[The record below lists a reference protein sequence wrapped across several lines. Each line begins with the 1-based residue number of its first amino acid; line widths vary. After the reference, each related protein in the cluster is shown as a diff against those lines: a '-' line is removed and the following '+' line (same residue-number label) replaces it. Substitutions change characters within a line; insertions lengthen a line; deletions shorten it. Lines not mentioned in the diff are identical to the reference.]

1 MIKLIIGLSNYG
13 LPYKNNRHNV
23 GAKFIYAFA
32 KHNNLIFKKNIKLFS
47 YISTFKIDNYNI
59 YLLLPMTYINMN
71 GKSLF
76 AVANFYDI
84 KINEILI
91 IHDELDLP
99 LGKIR
104 FKQRINNTSHNGIKN
119 IVLTFNNNN
128 LCRIKIGIGH
138 PGNKNRV
145 TNFLLSD
152 MSTKELKVI
161 KYTFNSIIKNI
172 RYIIYLD
179 EYNISKF
186 IFKHNNLIQL
196 TKNSIN

>member
-13 LPYKNNRHNV
+13 LLYNNNRHNI
-23 GAKFIYAFA
+23 GAKFIFTFA
-32 KHNNLIFKKNIKLFS
+32 KYNNLILKKDIKLFS
-47 YISTFKIDNYNI
+47 YIGEFKIDNDSV

-76 AVANFYDI
+76 AVANFYNI
-84 KINEILI
+84 KTNEILI

-104 FKQRINNTSHNGIKN
+104 FKQKINNTSHNGVKN
-119 IVLTFNNNN
+119 IVLTFNSNN
-128 LCRIKIGIGH
+128 LYRIKIGIGH
-138 PGNKNRV
+138 PGNKNKV
-145 TNFLLSD
+145 VNFLLSD
-152 MSTKELKVI
+152 MSIKELKII

-186 IFKHNNLIQL
+186 IFRHNKLIQL
-196 TKNSIN
+196 TKDNVD

>member
-23 GAKFIYAFA
+23 GAKFICTFA
-32 KHNNLIFKKNIKLFS
+32 RYNNLIFKKDVKLFS
-47 YISTFKIDNYNI
+47 YISKFKIDNYNV

-71 GKSLF
+71 GKSLL

-104 FKQRINNTSHNGIKN
+104 FKQKINNTSHNGVKN
-119 IVLTFNNNN
+119 VVLTLNNNN
-128 LCRIKIGIGH
+128 LYRIKIGIGH
-138 PGNKNRV
+138 PGNKNKV
-145 TNFLLSD
+145 INFLLSD
-152 MSTKELKVI
+152 MSNKELKI
-161 KYTFNSIIKNI
+161 MKYTFNSIIKNI
-172 RYIIYLD
+172 RHIIYLD
-179 EYNISKF
+179 KCNISKF
-186 IFKHNNLIQL
+186 IFKHNKLIQL
-196 TKNSIN
+196 TKNNIN